1 VDLASLWFIAIAV
14 LWTGYFFLDGFDFG
28 VGVLLPVLGRT
39 EEERRTLIDTIG
51 GVWDGNEVWLIVAAG
66 ATFAAFPLWYATMF
80 SSLYVLFLVILVA
93 LIVRGV
99 AFEFR
104 GGGETQR
111 WRATWDR
118 LLVAGSLVPAVLWGV
133 VFGNIARGL
142 PLDAD
147 HLSRAG
153 LGELFNWHALVGG
166 LVTLTLFLLHGALF
180 LRLRT
185 AGDLRARARRAA
197 AWIAPPTLL
206 ATAVFLVWTQA
217 LRGTTATMVLGAVA
231 VVCVLGAW
239 ALNRTRRAGAG
250 FAFSGA
256 AVAAATATLFL
267 ALYPA
272 VLPSTINP
280 AFDLTVHNASSSPY
294 TLTIMTWAAGVF
306 LPIVVAYQVW
316 SYWVFARRIGVV
328 APSRDDEPSAH
339 RWHWGRRRPADASR

>member
-1 VDLASLWFIAIAV
+1 VDLATVWFIAIAV

-39 EEERRTLIDTIG
+39 EKERRALIDTIG

-80 SSLYVLFLVILVA
+80 SSLYVLFLIILVA

-104 GGGETQR
+104 GRGETQR

-147 HLSRAG
+147 NLSRAG
-153 LGELFNWHALVGG
+153 LGDLLNWHALVGG
-166 LVTLTLFLLHGALF
+166 LVTFSLFLLHGALF

-185 AGDLRARARRAA
+185 AGELRGRARRAA
-197 AWIAPPTLL
+197 ARIAPLTLL
-206 ATAVFLVWTQA
+206 ATVVFLVWTQA
-217 LRGTTATMVLGAVA
+217 HRGTTATVVIGAVA
-231 VVCVLGAW
+231 VLCVLGAW
-239 ALNRTRRAGAG
+239 LLNRTRTAAAG
-250 FAFSGA
+250 FAFTGA
-256 AVAAATATLFL
+256 AIVAATATLFV

-272 VLPSTINP
+272 VLPSTIDP
-280 AFDLTVHNASSSPY
+280 AFDLTVHNASSSQY
-294 TLTIMTWAAGVF
+294 TLTIMTWAAGIFV
-306 LPIVVAYQVW
+306 PIVVAYQIW

-328 APSRDDEPSAH
+328 APSRENEASAH
-339 RWHWGRRRPADASR
+339 RWHWGRHRRADASR